1 MTRNIDHRVEVLV
14 PIREPAMI
22 RHLRDDVLAVYL
34 ADDVKAR
41 QMNTTGVYTR
51 RKSGAKSKTNAQE
64 WFIRQRRQP
73 PKKHGRDRA
82 RLKPP
87 A

>member
-1 MTRNIDHRVEVLV
+1 
-14 PIREPAMI
+14 MI
-22 RHLRDDVLAVYL
+22 RQLRDNVLEIYL
-34 ADDVKAR
+34 SDDVKAR

-51 RKSGAKSKTNAQE
+51 RKPGAKSKMNSQE

-73 PKKHGRDRA
+73 AKKRDRNHA